1 MGGVD
6 IEYNGRMDIQCCQH
20 CQQVSFGSV
29 SMVEP
34 DQVDEP
40 HIVDVDSSFPG
51 LCCILLQYFKSVC

>member
-1 MGGVD
+1 MD
-6 IEYNGRMDIQCCQH
+6 IEYYQH

-40 HIVDVDSSFPG
+40 HIVDVDSGFTG